1 MSMQQIAEKGLVL
14 LGCGKMGSAMLQGWL
29 SDGLPPGSVW
39 VIDPDPSGWLRGTG
53 VQINAGVPAEPA
65 IVLVA
70 VKPQMMGD
78 ALPVLRDKGDGATL
92 FVSVAAG
99 TPITLFEQAL
109 GLRTPLV
116 RAMPNTPAAV
126 GRGITAI
133 IGNAHASAVQLDQA
147 EMLLRAV
154 GQVVRLDSEDQMDA
168 VTGVSGSGPAYVF
181 HMIECMAKAGEAQG
195 LAPDLAMQLAQATV
209 AGAGALAEAADETPA
224 QLRQN
229 VTSPNGTTQAG
240 LEVLMGRGTWPAAA
254 HGADGGRR
262 RGPARGSCAMA
273 EITFDDFLEVDIRVG
288 RITEA
293 EPFPEARKPAI
304 KLRVDFGPELGVKR
318 SSAQITAHY
327 TPEALIGRQVL
338 AVVNFPPRQIGTF
351 LSEVLV
357 LGVSDSGG
365 DIVLIGPDLDVPLGE
380 RLH

>member
-1 MSMQQIAEKGLVL
+1 MSMQQIAENGLVL

-29 SDGLPPGSVW
+29 ADGLPPASVW
-39 VIDPDPSGWLRGTG
+39 VIDPHPSDWLQGTR
-53 VQINAGVPAEPA
+53 VQINADLPARPA

-78 ALPVLRDKGDGATL
+78 ALPVLRDKGGGDTL

-99 TPITLFEQAL
+99 TPISRFEEAL
-109 GLRTPLV
+109 GPLTPIV

-133 IGNAHASAVQLDQA
+133 VGNAHASAAQLDQA

-154 GQVVRLDSEDQMDA
+154 GQVVRLETEDQMDA

-181 HMIECMAKAGEAQG
+181 HMIECMARAGEAQG
-195 LAPDLAMQLAQATV
+195 LGPDLAMQLAQATV

-240 LEVLMGRGTWPAAA
+240 LEVLMDEADGLPVLMRRTVAAA
-254 HGADGGRR
+254 ANRSRELRDG
-262 RGPARGSCAMA
+262 
-273 EITFDDFLEVDIRVG
+273 
-288 RITEA
+288 
-293 EPFPEARKPAI
+293 
-304 KLRVDFGPELGVKR
+304 
-318 SSAQITAHY
+318 
-327 TPEALIGRQVL
+327 
-338 AVVNFPPRQIGTF
+338 
-351 LSEVLV
+351 
-357 LGVSDSGG
+357 
-365 DIVLIGPDLDVPLGE
+365 
-380 RLH
+380 